1 MKHFIL
7 KVAWQPVIPL
17 IALMFALITCENDS
31 KKEVAHNPNQPI
43 VLTSFEPD
51 SGRIRDMV
59 LLNGENFGTDLSAI
73 KVLFN
78 ASEAKVVGSTGTR
91 ILVRVPRLP
100 GDTCIL
106 TVKIGNQEKAYTQ
119 EFRYKVAASV
129 TTIAGN
135 GEETDTGAGKEVIW
149 ENGLDNSR
157 MTPVYMG
164 IDNEDN
170 LFVSVRPGYLFYIN
184 TKENTIRLIATE
196 AQHGYMQR
204 CPPYINPRNNVIQ
217 TGGEGAANRDRFLF
231 LDPKTG
237 WAPSIKY
244 IKSWDWHKLQPPAAN
259 DESTHPHC
267 ILNEDD
273 GYYYTRYRS
282 GLIAKVCP
290 ETWHAEAI
298 GMTPAGQALGLA
310 FNPINKNELWI
321 GYWGSGTSMN
331 NGLCTVDVSDT
342 TKFWSPDE
350 TAQIGLMR
358 NFQRRSS
365 IVSSAGHRDGPI
377 HLAQFNQMRQIN
389 FDSQGNLFIGD
400 SGNDCI
406 RMVNTKVNPMMV
418 ETIIGIPG
426 QRNFKDGNRDEA
438 LFNQP
443 QGLVVDSNDIIY
455 VSDWGNNRLRRVAVE

>member
-17 IALMFALITCENDS
+17 IALMFALISCDDNDS
-31 KKEVAHNPNQPI
+31 KKGAQYDPNAPI
-43 VLTSFEPD
+43 VLTTFEPD
-51 SGRIRDMV
+51 SGRLRDMV
-59 LLNGENFGTDLSAI
+59 LLNGSNFGTDPSAI
-73 KVLFN
+73 KVFFN
-78 ASEAKVVGSTGTR
+78 SSEAKVVGSTGTR
-91 ILVRVPRLP
+91 ILARVPRLP

-106 TVKIGNQEKAYTQ
+106 SVQIGNQKKEYLQ

-129 TTIAGN
+129 TTFAGN
-135 GEETDTGAGKEVIW
+135 GEPSNTGEGNEAIW

-157 MTPVYMG
+157 ITPVYMG

-196 AQHGYMQR
+196 EQHGYIQR

-244 IKSWDWHKLQPPAAN
+244 IKSWDWNKLPPPAADN
-259 DESTHPHC
+259 NSDHPHC
-267 ILNEDD
+267 ILNEED

-282 GLIAKVCP
+282 GLIAKIDP
-290 ETWHAEAI
+290 ETWHSEAI
-298 GMTPAGQALGLA
+298 GMTPSGQVLGLA
-310 FNPINKNELWI
+310 FHPINKNELWI
-321 GYWGSGTSMN
+321 GYWGSGTSEN

-342 TKFWSPDE
+342 TKFWNADE
-350 TAQIGLMR
+350 TAVRGLMTTYKRR
-358 NFQRRSS
+358 NS
-365 IVSSAGHRDGPI
+365 IITAIGYRDGPLN
-377 HLAQFNQMRQIN
+377 LAQFNQMRQIN
-389 FDSQGNLFIGD
+389 FDSQGNLFVGD

-406 RMVNTKVNPMMV
+406 RMVNTKTMMV

-426 QRNFKDGNRDEA
+426 QRDFKDGNRDEA

-443 QGLVVDSNDIIY
+443 QGLVVDSEDVIY
-455 VSDWGNNRLRRVAVE
+455 VSDWGNNRLRRVAIE